1 MMYDSLAGPSLSL
14 RPEELDRL
22 DASELD
28 GPPGGSL
35 HDQVHDHDPPSI
47 DIDTSHYRN
56 LEASI
61 DRYVKSYDVR
71 RNGDD
76 GNGASQGNAHNNG
89 RYISGPRDADN
100 VFMYNGSK
108 PAAVGRNP
116 TYYESKNSDFATG
129 PFTGRDSLSYEPM
142 NAASLAAPPI
152 NHQNN
157 VILTPPSSS
166 GQPNIQHGEKGSLK
180 DMLKVE
186 KEKTMSEMQQL
197 CDRRI
202 ESIQRSETER
212 IQRLEADYRQQL
224 SKLQQD
230 LDSMLHQHQQVI
242 KLKNEVE
249 RGLQLEL
256 DITRRDLKREKE
268 ARQTEKERLQK
279 NIRELNEKI
288 RDLERK
294 VTTLNRA
301 KQKKKRSVTFRDYD
315 DYEYEDESQNERLS
329 RATVEEYEERISN
342 MRMEHDA
349 KIANLVRHFEKEKA
363 AALEILRSKVKAE
376 ISLLVPRIKEQY
388 LRAYSNKLKGI
399 KEDVASRLRT
409 EFEAK
414 MRRLREE
421 QAMERRLWQRQTRE
435 IVERERQEA
444 LQKLKAKY
452 ELKLMDV
459 RNECERR
466 ILQRLRANRR
476 GLAYDQREDH
486 FDDNNNDYDGSEGE
500 DVDDSLTGTEYS
512 LADLSFV

>member
-28 GPPGGSL
+28 SPTGPL
-35 HDQVHDHDPPSI
+35 HDRVHDHDPPSI

-71 RNGDD
+71 RNSDD
-76 GNGASQGNAHNNG
+76 GNSVGQGNAHNSS
-89 RYISGPRDADN
+89 RYLSGSRDADN
-100 VFMYNGSK
+100 VFMYNDNKSTT
-108 PAAVGRNP
+108 AGRNH
-116 TYYESKNSDFATG
+116 TYYNSKGSEFATG
-129 PFTGRDSLSYEPM
+129 SFTGKDSASYEPVAPATAPSM
-142 NAASLAAPPI
+142 N
-152 NHQNN
+152 HHNN

-166 GQPNIQHGEKGSLK
+166 GQPNIQNGEKGSLAN
-180 DMLKVE
+180 MLKAE
-186 KEKTMSEMQQL
+186 KNKTMSDMQRT

-202 ESIQRSETER
+202 ESIQRSENER

-268 ARQTEKERLQK
+268 ARQGEKERLQK
-279 NIRELNEKI
+279 TIRELNEKI

-294 VTTLNRA
+294 VTSLNRA
-301 KQKKKRSVTFRDYD
+301 KQKKKRSVTFRGYD
-315 DYEYEDESQNERLS
+315 DYEDDDEFQNERLS
-329 RATVEEYEERISN
+329 RATVEEYEEKISS
-342 MRMEHDA
+342 MRMEHDS
-349 KIANLVRHFEKEKA
+349 KIANLVRHFEREKA

-376 ISLLVPRIKEQY
+376 ISLLIPRIKEQY
-388 LRAYSNKLKGI
+388 LRAYSSKLKGI
-399 KEDVASRLRT
+399 KEDMASRLRT

-414 MRRLREE
+414 MKRLREE

-435 IVERERQEA
+435 TVERERQEA

-452 ELKLMDV
+452 ELRLMDV

-476 GLAYDQREDH
+476 SFAHDNREDQ
-486 FDDNNNDYDGSEGE
+486 FDHNGNDYDDRERDS
-500 DVDDSLTGTEYS
+500 VDDSLTSTEDS
-512 LADLSFV
+512 LTDLSFV